1 MNRGVKIMPFKKNS
15 KEEDPEKKSLK
26 KKSVPIEKTKDTLLK
41 KVSKKSIIAKKLG
54 KVSLVRRKIKSK
66 IELEAIKKKSTQPVE
81 RKVHGKNVLL
91 EKKEQAKQGKGVI
104 RKNNSKFIKDKD
116 EVKKKDVA
124 QKKQKIGAS
133 VSLVP
138 CDDVTSD
145 KLLRKNFEQKRSSRK
160 LKGKESEINLKPTH
174 SSSAKIVKNP
184 CKETI
189 LINELTTVKELAVK
203 MELKPGNVL
212 KKLLSIGSLVNTIN
226 QRLDID
232 TAIILAS
239 EFGYEATV
247 SSSHFGEKIDS
258 MKKNVPELK
267 LRPPVVTIMGHV
279 DHGKTSLLD
288 AIRSSNVVSSE
299 YGGITQ
305 HIGAYKFKTLKGYD
319 ITFLDTPGHEAFIA
333 MRSRGAQV
341 TDIMVLV
348 VSAADGVMPQAIEA
362 INHART
368 ANVPII
374 VAVNKIDLPTSDPQK
389 IRQEL
394 SGYGLTPEEWG
405 GDTIIIDVSAKQKI
419 NVELLLE
426 MILLKAE
433 LMELRA
439 DYNKKAEGIVIEAKL
454 DSRRGPIAT
463 LLVQSGTLRIG
474 DNLVVGITYGRVRAI
489 IDEHGKRFSEAFPS
503 TPVEVLGISE
513 PPQTG
518 DNFFTVDRESYARG
532 IAQTRKEK
540 NKEASLKSR
549 HHLSLADINSGRS
562 KDLRIILKAD
572 AQGSLGALND
582 ALERLSTLEINL
594 KIIHK
599 GAGAIT
605 ESDIVLA
612 VVSDALVVGFNIR
625 PDAVVEKLAEVKG
638 VSINVYRV
646 IYDLVADVRAAMEG
660 LLDPDL
666 KEKIIGKAV
675 VKQVFKL
682 STYGTISGCSVV
694 HGKIQKGAK
703 VRLLRDNII
712 VFDGNIS
719 SLKRFKND
727 AKEVEKGYECGIG
740 LEDFSDIKVGDIVE
754 NFITEK
760 VLKKLKINS

>member
-1 MNRGVKIMPFKKNS
+1 MPFKKNI
-15 KEEDPEKKSLK
+15 KKEDPEKKSLK
-26 KKSVPIEKTKDTLLK
+26 KKSVPGKKTKDVLLK
-41 KVSKKSIIAKKLG
+41 KVSKKSIVAKKSG
-54 KVSLVRRKIKSK
+54 KAKLARRKIKSK
-66 IELEAIKKKSTQPVE
+66 VELEATKEKSTQSVG
-81 RKVHGKNVLL
+81 RKVSGRNILL
-91 EKKEQAKQGKGVI
+91 EKLGQKKQEKGVVEK
-104 RKNNSKFIKDKD
+104 KNNSKFIKDRD
-116 EVKKKDVA
+116 ELKKKDDVA
-124 QKKQKIGAS
+124 PKKQKIGARG
-133 VSLVP
+133 SLVLRGGVI
-138 CDDVTSD
+138 CGQTN
-145 KLLRKNFEQKRSSRK
+145 KLLRKNFGQKRSFQK
-160 LKGKESEINLKPTH
+160 LNGKKSEINLKPIY
-174 SSSAKIVKNP
+174 SSSAKIAKNP
-184 CKETI
+184 CEETI
-189 LINELTTVKELAVK
+189 LINELITVKELAVK
-203 MELKPGNVL
+203 MKLRPGNVL
-212 KKLLSIGSLVNTIN
+212 KKLLSIGSLANTIN
-226 QRLDID
+226 QKLDID

-239 EFGYEATV
+239 EFGYEAIV
-247 SSSHFGEKIDS
+247 SSSHSEEKIDS
-258 MKKNVPELK
+258 IKTNIPELK

-288 AIRSSNVVSSE
+288 AIRNSNVVANE

-341 TDIMVLV
+341 TDIIVLV
-348 VSAADGVMPQAIEA
+348 VSATDDVMPQAIEA

-374 VAVNKIDLPTSDPQK
+374 VAVNKIDLPTSDSQK

-394 SGYGLTPEEWG
+394 NGYGLTPEEWG

-433 LMELRA
+433 MMELRA

-454 DSRRGPIAT
+454 DSRKGPIAT
-463 LLVQSGTLRIG
+463 MLVQSGTLRVG

-489 IDEHGKRFSEAFPS
+489 IDEHGKRFSEAFPG
-503 TPVEVLGISE
+503 TAVEVLGISE

-518 DNFFTVDRESYARG
+518 DKFFTVDRESYARE
-532 IAQTRKEK
+532 IAQARKEK
-540 NKEASLKSR
+540 SKEDSLKSR

-612 VVSDALVVGFNIR
+612 VVSDALVIGFNIR
-625 PDAVVEKLAEVKG
+625 PDTVVEKLAEIKG
-638 VSINVYRV
+638 VNINVYRV

-666 KEKIIGKAV
+666 KERILGKAV

-727 AKEVEKGYECGIG
+727 VKEVEKGYECGIG

-754 NFITEK
+754 NFTTEK
-760 VLKKLKINS
+760 ILKKLGINS